1 MSWREGVA
9 KIAGGRHY
17 ANKTANNVYGSDNAE
32 MKSYFSD
39 NGAANF
45 NFFDGTPMS
54 NFSLGQITEGR
65 APLMARML
73 EQWTLFEDANIFTQ
87 LLPIVK
93 TDNLKIRFD
102 KITYVFIL
110 SLVSLNSDFSYL
122 PTIAQRTAERA
133 RPRTVESKRQT
144 ISDVLERSAIG
155 LELNYAML
163 TTPEGK
169 DHFTMGLAQM
179 RTSVEEANALNV
191 LNELMTWYDS
201 FQKKRDRF

>member
-1 MSWREGVA
+1 MSWRENVA

-17 ANKTANNVYGSDNAE
+17 ANKAANNVYGSDNAE

-65 APLMARML
+65 APLMAKML

-87 LLPIVK
+87 LLPIIK
-93 TDNLKIRFD
+93 TDSLKIRFD
-102 KITYVFIL
+102 KVT
-110 SLVSLNSDFSYL
+110 YL

-155 LELNYAML
+155 MELKCVFI
-163 TTPEGK
+163 P
-169 DHFTMGLAQM
+169 F
-179 RTSVEEANALNV
+179 
-191 LNELMTWYDS
+191 S
-201 FQKKRDRF
+201 FSSSSLLSPLHQIDGCCSS